1 MKLKTHGGFTL
12 IEVLVAIAIVA
23 IALTAGLRAAGL
35 VVESAA
41 RQEQSM
47 FGELCAANALAEMR
61 AERVFP
67 STGSA
72 STQSCKQA
80 GLEFELRIE
89 TSPTPNPSLRK
100 LTVTAFHQGYPVHAA
115 HAIAPEF

>member
-1 MKLKTHGGFTL
+1 MTRKIPLGFTL

-35 VVESAA
+35 VVDSAA

-47 FGELCAANALAEMR
+47 FGELCTANALAEMR
-61 AERVFP
+61 AARVFP
-67 STGSA
+67 SIGST
-72 STQSCKQA
+72 STQNCKQA
-80 GLEFELRIE
+80 GLDFELHIQ
-89 TSPTPNPSLRK
+89 TSRTPNPSLRK
-100 LTVTAFHQGYPVHAA
+100 ITVTAFHQGHPVHAA